1 MTKPASSVLTRIL
14 FMRHEFNNYPW
25 HDAEL
30 LDISINRRQPG
41 KKDEVII
48 KIRWQGGKEVAFLF
62 CDCFK
67 LEIHMNFGV
76 IATETIID
84 AGSIE
89 DNSDLDIIRE
99 KWGET
104 GVSLDNIELFWI
116 ETASTASFIKIY
128 ATKFKE
134 ISI

>member
-1 MTKPASSVLTRIL
+1 
-14 FMRHEFNNYPW
+14 
-25 HDAEL
+25 
-30 LDISINRRQPG
+30 
-41 KKDEVII
+41 
-48 KIRWQGGKEVAFLF
+48 
-62 CDCFK
+62 
-67 LEIHMNFGV
+67 MNFGV

-99 KWGET
+99 KWGEI

-116 ETASTASFIKIY
+116 ETASTASFVKIY